1 MVSLIQN
8 LRVVYPRIFVDVQ
21 KLIASKS
28 KFVIRDLSWLTFNGR
43 VLQEAEDSDNHLH
56 DRLKFLGIFSNNL
69 DEFFRVRVATLNKMV
84 KLGGAAKMQL
94 ETHPD
99 KILKQIQTTVVSQ
112 QSTFEKIFREIVE
125 ELGEKNVFLKTE
137 KQINKEQKEFVTKY
151 FDEKLHTRIVPL
163 MVESIPSM
171 PLLRDR
177 SIYLACVLGH
187 DTNPLMQRYA
197 LIEIPVGELSRF
209 VILPSKKG
217 VHDIMLL
224 EDVIRFNL
232 PYLFAPFGFNRFM
245 GHIIKVTRDAEL
257 DMDNDLNS
265 NVIDEL
271 EKGLKNR
278 KKGKATRFVYD
289 KQIDPNLLDWL
300 VKRLNLSRKDNLIP
314 GGRIHNFKDFMDF
327 PKSVFTDIIERPKP
341 FVHPLLQQPCRILD
355 VLNKTDVMLHFPYHS
370 FDSVIDLLREAAID
384 PAVVSIKITLYRLAS
399 DSKVI
404 NALINAVRNGK
415 QVVVVIELKARFD
428 EEANLRWRRRL
439 EEEGVTVKIGI
450 PNMKVHAKICVIK
463 RREFNQ
469 TKHFGFVSTGNLN
482 ENTAK
487 IYGDHCLLTSNP
499 KILMDVNKVFDCL
512 EKDSPNVGV
521 LKSLKTLVASPVN
534 TRKFFQ
540 TQVEKQIAL
549 AKKKKSAS
557 MIVKLNSLSDKPMIE
572 TLYTAAKAGVRLD
585 LIIRGIC
592 CAVSDQKSFKMKP
605 KAISIVD
612 QYLEHARVM
621 IFGEGAN
628 RQVFISSADWMSRN
642 LDNRVEISCPIEN
655 PLWQDELSH
664 IMNIQLRENQKAR
677 ILDSALSNQ
686 YVEKGEGEADCRS
699 QLLIYQYLASKEYTL
714 ESRSH

>member
-1 MVSLIQN
+1 MHKIV
-8 LRVVYPRIFVDVQ
+8 P
-21 KLIASKS
+21 SKS
-28 KFVIRDLSWLTFNGR
+28 KFIIRDLSWLSFNGR
-43 VLQEAEDSDNHLH
+43 VLQEAEDTGNHLH
-56 DRLKFLGIFSNNL
+56 DRLRFLGIFSNNL

-94 ETHPD
+94 ESNPD
-99 KILKQIQTTVVSQ
+99 KILKQIQSTVVNQ
-112 QSTFEKIFREIVE
+112 QSAFERIFKEIVD
-125 ELGEKNVFLKTE
+125 ELAEQNIFLKTE
-137 KQINKEQKEFVTKY
+137 KQLNKEQREFVTRY
-151 FDEKLHTRIVPL
+151 FDEKVHTRIVPL
-163 MVESIPSM
+163 MVESIPAM

-209 VILPSKKG
+209 VLLPSKKG
-217 VHDIMLL
+217 VHDIILL

-245 GHIIKVTRDAEL
+245 GHTIKVTRDAEL
-257 DMDNDLNS
+257 DMDSDLQS

-300 VKRLNLSRKDNLIP
+300 VKRLSLSRKDNLIP

-327 PKSVFTDIIERPKP
+327 PKSVFSNLNERPRP

-355 VLNKTDVMLHFPYHS
+355 VLSRTDVMLHLPYHS
-370 FDSVIDLLREAAID
+370 FDSVIDLLRESAID

-439 EEEGVTVKIGI
+439 EEEGVTVKIGL

-469 TKHFGFVSTGNLN
+469 TRHFGFVSTGNLN
-482 ENTAK
+482 ESTAR
-487 IYGDHCLLTSNP
+487 IYGDHCLLTSNS
-499 KILMDVNKVFDCL
+499 KILADVNKVFECL
-512 EKDSPNVGV
+512 ERESPNLVL
-521 LKSLKTLVASPVN
+521 LKSLKTLVASPVS

-540 TQVEKQIAL
+540 TLIDKQVAL
-549 AKKKKSAS
+549 AKKKRPAS
-557 MIVKLNSLSDKPMIE
+557 VIVKLNSLSDKPMIE
-572 TLYTAAKAGVRLD
+572 NLYNASKAGVQLE
-585 LIIRGIC
+585 LVIRGIC
-592 CAVSDQKSFKMKP
+592 CAITDQKSFKVRP
-605 KAISIVD
+605 RAISIVD

-621 IFGEGAN
+621 IFGQGAS

-655 PLWQDELSH
+655 QIWQDELSH

-686 YVEKGEGEADCRS
+686 YVDKEDGDVECRS
-699 QLLIYQYLASKEYTL
+699 QILIYQYLASKEYTL
-714 ESRSH
+714 EPRSH

>member
-1 MVSLIQN
+1 MHKIV
-8 LRVVYPRIFVDVQ
+8 P
-21 KLIASKS
+21 SKS
-28 KFVIRDLSWLTFNGR
+28 KFIIRDLSWLSFNGR
-43 VLQEAEDSDNHLH
+43 VLQEAEDTGNHLH
-56 DRLKFLGIFSNNL
+56 DRLRFLGIFSNNL

-94 ETHPD
+94 ESNPD
-99 KILKQIQTTVVSQ
+99 KILKQIQSTVVNQ
-112 QSTFEKIFREIVE
+112 QSAFERIFKEIVD
-125 ELGEKNVFLKTE
+125 ELAEQNIFLKTE
-137 KQINKEQKEFVTKY
+137 KQLNKEQREFVTRY
-151 FDEKLHTRIVPL
+151 FDEKVHTRIVPL
-163 MVESIPSM
+163 MVESIPAM

-209 VILPSKKG
+209 VLLPSKRG
-217 VHDIMLL
+217 VHDIILL

-245 GHIIKVTRDAEL
+245 GHTIKVTRDAEL
-257 DMDNDLNS
+257 DMDSDLQS

-300 VKRLNLSRKDNLIP
+300 VKRLSLSRKDNLIP

-327 PKSVFTDIIERPKP
+327 PKSVFSNLNERPRP

-355 VLNKTDVMLHFPYHS
+355 VLSRTDVMLHLPYHS
-370 FDSVIDLLREAAID
+370 FDSVIDLLRESAID

-439 EEEGVTVKIGI
+439 EEEGVTVKIGL

-469 TKHFGFVSTGNLN
+469 TRHFGFVSTGNLN
-482 ENTAK
+482 ESTAR
-487 IYGDHCLLTSNP
+487 IYGDHCLLTSNS
-499 KILMDVNKVFDCL
+499 KILADVNKVFECL
-512 EKDSPNVGV
+512 ERESPNLVL
-521 LKSLKTLVASPVN
+521 LKSLKTLVASPVS

-540 TQVEKQIAL
+540 TLIDKQVAL
-549 AKKKKSAS
+549 AKKKRPAS
-557 MIVKLNSLSDKPMIE
+557 VIVKLNSLSDKPMIE
-572 TLYTAAKAGVRLD
+572 NLYNASKAGVQLE
-585 LIIRGIC
+585 LVIRGIC
-592 CAVSDQKSFKMKP
+592 CAITDQKSFKVRP
-605 KAISIVD
+605 RAISIVD

-621 IFGEGAN
+621 IFGQGAS

-655 PLWQDELSH
+655 QIWQDELSH

-686 YVEKGEGEADCRS
+686 YVDKEDGDVECRS
-699 QLLIYQYLASKEYTL
+699 QILIYQYLASKEYTL
-714 ESRSH
+714 EPRSH